1 MTNRTN
7 PIHDATRR
15 AAWVHLQ
22 VCRDLRVARIVAGL
36 TQRQVGV
43 RIRRSASWVSRL
55 EAGKV
60 RTISLVELARVA
72 AAVGLN
78 LHVTTFPAGRRPLD
92 APQVALLESFNRR
105 LHPSWRRRMEVPVP
119 IPGDHRAIDEVI
131 RTDICSCAVEAYT
144 RLADGERQV
153 RSARTKQRDVGVT
166 RLILLV
172 KGSRANR
179 RLLHELGPLI
189 LEEFPI
195 GTREAM
201 KALAAGRDPGG
212 DCLILL

>member
-1 MTNRTN
+1 MANRTN
-7 PIHDATRR
+7 PIHDATRL
-15 AAWVHLQ
+15 ATWVHLQ
-22 VCRDLRVARIVAGL
+22 VCRDLRVARIVAGK
-36 TQRQVGV
+36 TQRQVGLG
-43 RIRRSASWVSRL
+43 IHRSASWVSRL

-60 RTISLVELARVA
+60 KTISVVELARVS
-72 AAVGLN
+72 AAVGLK

-92 APQVALLESFNRR
+92 APQLALLESFNQG
-105 LHPSWRRRMEVPVP
+105 LHPSWRRRMEVPMP

-131 RTDICSCAVEAYT
+131 RTDTCACAVEAYT

-153 RSARTKQRDVGVT
+153 RSARTKQRDVGAD

-172 KGSRANR
+172 RGSRANR

-189 LEEFPI
+189 LEEFPV
-195 GTREAM
+195 GTRRAM